1 MSSKFTRLILALTL
15 MFSALAEAE
24 TLNLSLESIHWG
36 KPGGG
41 EGFPVG
47 VQTQL
52 IETDDK
58 TFGISYYARFPAGS
72 HFDLHWHSFD
82 EFATVLQGEVT
93 LQLNGESLK
102 LAAGGY
108 VRIPGRAAHS
118 WDVPNESGAEQDVIL
133 LVRRAGPA
141 DFHFVK

>member
-1 MSSKFTRLILALTL
+1 MSPIIFRVALVLTL
-15 MFSALAEAE
+15 MFTTLAEAD
-24 TLNLSLESIHWG
+24 TSILSLESIQWG

-52 IETDDK
+52 IETDDE

-118 WDVPNESGAEQDVIL
+118 WDVPNDSGAEQDVIL

>member
-1 MSSKFTRLILALTL
+1 MSPIIIRVALVLTL
-15 MFSALAEAE
+15 MFTTLAEAD
-24 TLNLSLESIHWG
+24 TSILSLESIQWG

-108 VRIPGRAAHS
+108 VKIPGRAAHS

>member
-1 MSSKFTRLILALTL
+1 MSPIIFRVALVLTL
-15 MFSALAEAE
+15 MFTTLAEAD
-24 TLNLSLESIHWG
+24 TSILSLESIQWG

-52 IETDDK
+52 IETDDE

-108 VRIPGRAAHS
+108 VKIPGRAAHS